1 MYTFNGKMCEITT
14 DNFDIKFQ
22 EIAYTLQKA
31 NYIGKSALV
40 FLKDTPLNVY
50 ILTLMFEHS

>member
-1 MYTFNGKMCEITT
+1 MCEITT